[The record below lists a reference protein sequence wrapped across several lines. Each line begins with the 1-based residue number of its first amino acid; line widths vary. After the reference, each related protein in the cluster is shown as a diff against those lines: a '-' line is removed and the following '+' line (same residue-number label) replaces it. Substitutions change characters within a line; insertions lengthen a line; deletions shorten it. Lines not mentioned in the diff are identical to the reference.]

1 MKRFKFS
8 LEKVLEL
15 RQYHEQEARNELGR
29 AISILTNIENNI
41 KQNALTHSQAV
52 QQRFAGLN
60 VAGDTAADPAFVN
73 DGTGAVSMFTWDI
86 YINRLEQEAQLL
98 MEEAAKAEIV
108 VEEKRNLYLEASREL
123 KVMENLKEKQE
134 KEYRKEAFAAEARE
148 LDDMYR
154 PGL

>member
-8 LEKVLEL
+8 LEKALEL
-15 RQYHEQEARNELGR
+15 RQYREQEAKNELGR

-52 QQRFAGLN
+52 QQRFMGMN
-60 VAGDTAADPAFVN
+60 VAGDTAVVN
-73 DGTGAVSMFTWDI
+73 DSAGAISMFTWDN
-86 YINRLEQEAQLL
+86 YISRLEQEAQRL

-108 VEEKRNLYLEASREL
+108 VEEKRELYMEASREL
-123 KVMENLKEKQE
+123 KVMENLKEKRE
-134 KEYRKEAFAAEARE
+134 KEYRKEAFAAEAHE

-154 PGL
+154 PER